1 MRRFQT
7 FTILLLSN
15 VPFINP
21 FTRSFDLL
29 TSFKDKYRPIDLS
42 KERTNERT
50 NSCFHTVHFL
60 LIFFLS
66 CLSLSLAFCSFFTYT
81 RRKEGEK
88 KEGGQIRTYYVTI
101 FATEWFYLLCFFVLF
116 FFSYL
121 RNVQKKEKKK
131 ETKASTRAEN
141 ISSELILSVKIF
153 ANSGNK

>member
-42 KERTNERT
+42 KERTNQLVFSYGT
-50 NSCFHTVHFL
+50 FFINFFFFPV
-60 LIFFLS
+60 FLS
-66 CLSLSLAFCSFFTYT
+66 LWPFVLFFAYT

-88 KEGGQIRTYYVTI
+88 KEGGQIRTCYVTI
-101 FATEWFYLLCFFVLF
+101 FTLF
-116 FFSYL
+116 FFFFLS
-121 RNVQKKEKKK
+121 QKRSEKGKKK
-131 ETKASTRAEN
+131 GNKSIYQGGKYFFRTNIKREN
-141 ISSELILSVKIF
+141 IRQFRK
-153 ANSGNK
+153 